1 MEGNFLPGLLIS
13 LGVILAILISV
24 GIFFLI
30 FSLIS
35 AFKTK
40 FNRNFFLTGT
50 AFWLL
55 IGQAMMIGSI
65 FGLNNTTDT
74 FTGLVT
80 FSTSW
85 GGISW
90 IFYWGLVLLLIGWI
104 INIRSSSLGWGMFQN
119 IVQGTV
125 VLVFSVILV
134 IGVLYFLDRKKK

>member
-55 IGQAMMIGSI
+55 IGQAMMVGSI

-74 FTGLVT
+74 FMELLT
-80 FSTSW
+80 FSASW

-90 IFYWGLVLLLIGWI
+90 IFYWGLIVLLIGWI
-104 INIRSSSLGWGMFQN
+104 INIRRSNLF
-119 IVQGTV
+119 
-125 VLVFSVILV
+125 
-134 IGVLYFLDRKKK
+134 

>member
-13 LGVILAILISV
+13 LVVILAILILV
-24 GIFFLI
+24 GIFF
-30 FSLIS
+30 LIS

-65 FGLNNTTDT
+65 VGLNNTTDT
-74 FTGLVT
+74 FMELLT
-80 FSTSW
+80 FSASW

-90 IFYWGLVLLLIGWI
+90 IFYWGLVSLLIGWI

>member
-13 LGVILAILISV
+13 LGVILAILILV
-24 GIFFLI
+24 GIFF
-30 FSLIS
+30 LIS

-74 FTGLVT
+74 FMELLT
-80 FSTSW
+80 FSASW

-90 IFYWGLVLLLIGWI
+90 IFYWGLVSLLIGWI

-119 IVQGTV
+119 IVQGTI

-134 IGVLYFLDRKKK
+134 IGVLFLLDQKKKK

>member
-13 LGVILAILISV
+13 LGVILAILILV
-24 GIFFLI
+24 GIFF
-30 FSLIS
+30 LIS

-40 FNRNFFLTGT
+40 FNRNFFLTDT
-50 AFWLL
+50 VFWLL
-55 IGQAMMIGSI
+55 IGQTMMIGSV

-74 FTGLVT
+74 FTELLT
-80 FSTSW
+80 FSASW

-90 IFYWGLVLLLIGWI
+90 IFYWGLVSLLIGWI

-125 VLVFSVILV
+125 VLVFSIILI
-134 IGVLYFLDRKKK
+134 IGALLVLEQKKKK

>member
-13 LGVILAILISV
+13 FGVILAILILV
-24 GIFFLI
+24 GIFF
-30 FSLIS
+30 LIS

-65 FGLNNTTDT
+65 LGLNNTTDT
-74 FTGLVT
+74 FMKLLT
-80 FSTSW
+80 FSANW

-90 IFYWGLVLLLIGWI
+90 IFYWGLVSLLIGWI

-134 IGVLYFLDRKKK
+134 IGALLVLEEKKKK

>member
-13 LGVILAILISV
+13 FGVILAILILV
-24 GIFFLI
+24 GIFF
-30 FSLIS
+30 LIS

-65 FGLNNTTDT
+65 LGLNNTTDT
-74 FTGLVT
+74 FMELLT
-80 FSTSW
+80 FSTNW

-90 IFYWGLVLLLIGWI
+90 IFYWGLVSLLIGWI
-104 INIRSSSLGWGMFQN
+104 VNIRSSSLGWGMFQS

>member
-1 MEGNFLPGLLIS
+1 MEGNFIPGLLIS
-13 LGVILAILISV
+13 LGVILAILILV
-24 GIFFLI
+24 GI

-40 FNRNFFLTGT
+40 FNSNFFLTDT
-50 AFWLL
+50 VFWLL
-55 IGQAMMIGSI
+55 IGQAMMIGSV

-74 FTGLVT
+74 FTELLT
-80 FSTSW
+80 FSASW

-90 IFYWGLVLLLIGWI
+90 IFYWGLVSLLIGWI

-125 VLVFSVILV
+125 VLVFSIILI
-134 IGVLYFLDRKKK
+134 IGALLVLEQKKKK

>member
-13 LGVILAILISV
+13 LVVILAILILV
-24 GIFFLI
+24 GIFF
-30 FSLIS
+30 LIS

-55 IGQAMMIGSI
+55 IGQVMMIGSI

-74 FTGLVT
+74 FMELLT
-80 FSTSW
+80 FSASW

-90 IFYWGLVLLLIGWI
+90 IFYWGLVSLLIGWI

-119 IVQGTV
+119 IIQGTV
-125 VLVFSVILV
+125 VLAFSAIFI
-134 IGVLYFLDRKKK
+134 IGALYFLDRKKK